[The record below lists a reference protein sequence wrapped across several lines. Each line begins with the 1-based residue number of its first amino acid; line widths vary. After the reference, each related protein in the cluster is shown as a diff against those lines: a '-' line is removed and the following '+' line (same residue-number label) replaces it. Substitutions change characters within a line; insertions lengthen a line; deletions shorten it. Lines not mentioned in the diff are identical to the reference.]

1 MAEPQTQRDS
11 TGRASWWSQA
21 ILIGAIVAVAL
32 LGAGALG
39 SRFGLWPFTT
49 GFLLLAAGTVLA
61 AIGAVTG
68 IAGIIAAHRRDLPQD
83 KQAVW
88 LGTVVCLLILALM
101 GMQFRAVTTVPAIHD
116 ISTDVVDPPRFD
128 RIRALRGTESNP
140 LDYDSGATAELQR
153 QAYPWVQSL
162 ESELPADEAL
172 ERAAAVIEGMGLE
185 VVNVDPDAGRV
196 EAVDTTFWFGFKDDV
211 VVRVRPG
218 ATGSTVDV
226 RSVSRVGQSDLGVN
240 ARRIGEFLERFAAGG

>member
-1 MAEPQTQRDS
+1 MTESHQQDPAV
-11 TGRASWWSQA
+11 RASWWSQA
-21 ILIGAIVAVAL
+21 ILIGAIIAVAL
-32 LGAGALG
+32 LAVGALG

-49 GFLLLAAGTVLA
+49 GFTLLAAGTVLA
-61 AIGAVTG
+61 AIGFVTG

-88 LGTVVCLLILALM
+88 LGTVVCLLILALL
-101 GMQFRAVTTVPAIHD
+101 GMQFYTVATVPAIHD

-128 RIRALRGTESNP
+128 RIRALRGPDANP
-140 LDYDSGATAELQR
+140 LEYDSGEPAELQR
-153 QAYPWVQSL
+153 RDYPWVRTL
-162 ESELPADEAL
+162 ESELPPAQAL
-172 ERAAAVIEGMGLE
+172 DRAVAVLEGMGLE
-185 VVNVDPDAGRV
+185 VVNVDPAAGRV
-196 EAVDTTFWFGFKDDV
+196 EAVDTTFWFGFKDDL

-240 ARRIGEFLERFAAGG
+240 ARRIGKFLERFAAGD